1 MATALA
7 RPAAA
12 IAKAGGRDLRIN
24 DAAGW
29 SELSG
34 RGNWT
39 GKSLHGLTSLEVT
52 TVWACLRLI
61 SETVGTIPLHVYKR
75 NPDGTRERA
84 REHPLYE
91 LLHDSPNG
99 QMTAISF
106 KEALSVSLCSQG
118 MGYLIKQ
125 SMRSTGRIVAI
136 DPVPASAVEVIY
148 DHQAHYVH
156 NGRPIG
162 YRVTLNGRQKEYK
175 PDEIVPIAG
184 WGASGYDGLKPFDVH
199 RNSIGIAAVAD
210 EFAGRY
216 FANGAAPGILLK
228 YDKLLTTEQRNE
240 LRKAWADQNSGPQ
253 NSGKPVIAELG
264 MGAELMKTNMS
275 DSQNIE
281 TRKHQM
287 AEIARIWKIP
297 PHMLGDNS
305 KATFNNVEHQSRQF
319 LQYTL
324 GPYLKRIEEA
334 FTLHLLS
341 RAERRDYY
349 IEFDPAALVMA
360 DSKTSTEIARSEILT
375 GVLTIN
381 ERRAQLNRP
390 PVAGGDKPFLQI
402 NMAPVDTLPT
412 HLIDDEEKE
421 AK

>member
-1 MATALA
+1 MLATAVA
-7 RPAAA
+7 GPAAA

-24 DAAGW
+24 DPAGW
-29 SELSG
+29 SDVRTS
-34 RGNWT
+34 WT

-61 SETVGTIPLHVYKR
+61 SETVGTIPLHVYRR
-75 NPDGTRERA
+75 NPDGTRDRD
-84 REHPLYE
+84 RSHPLYE

-106 KEALSVSLCSQG
+106 KEALAVALCSQG

-125 SMRSTGRIVAI
+125 TMQSTGRVVAL
-136 DPVPASAVEVIY
+136 DPVPSDAVEPIFDEY
-148 DHQAHYVH
+148 GRTAQF
-156 NGRPIG
+156 GRPIA
-162 YRVTLNGRQKEYK
+162 YRVTTNGRQRDYK

-184 WGASGYDGLKPFDVH
+184 WGGSGYTGFKPFDIH

-210 EFAGRY
+210 EYAGRY
-216 FANGAAPGILLK
+216 FANGAATGLLIK
-228 YDKLLTTEQRNE
+228 YDKMLSPEHRKT
-240 LRKAWADQNSGPQ
+240 LRKAYVDQHQGAKNSGEPM
-253 NSGKPVIAELG
+253 ILELG
-264 MGAELMKTNMS
+264 MSADVLKNNMA

-324 GPYLKRIEEA
+324 GPYLKRIEESLN
-334 FTLHLLS
+334 LHLLS
-341 RAERRDYY
+341 RAERRSHY

-360 DSKTSTEIARSEILT
+360 DSKTATEIARSEILT

-390 PVAGGDKPFLQI
+390 PVEGGDKPFLQI

-412 HLIDDEEKE
+412 HLTDDEEKE
-421 AK
+421 AE